1 VQPYRVIYTLMVVFG
16 AAVPL
21 PLVWNI
27 ADITNLF
34 MALPNLLSLILLAGL
49 VRSLKL
55 DYFSRPHLKTEQRE

>member
-1 VQPYRVIYTLMVVFG
+1 MVVFG

-21 PLVWNI
+21 PLVWNV

-49 VRSLKL
+49 VRSLKAE
-55 DYFSRPHLKTEQRE
+55 YFSRPHQRTR